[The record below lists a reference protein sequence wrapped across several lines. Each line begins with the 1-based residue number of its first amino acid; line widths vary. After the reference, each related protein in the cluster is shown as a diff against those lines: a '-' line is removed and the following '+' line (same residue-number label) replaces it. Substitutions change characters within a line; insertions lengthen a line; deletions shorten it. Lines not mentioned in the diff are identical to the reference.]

1 MKEIKTKPAGGQP
14 RTFDK
19 AGVVPKTAMK
29 EMWIHTKDKVLS
41 ETMGTPFASQQEAT
55 GNAPAN
61 TAGDQMLS
69 SAETTAKKGA
79 EMAYDGGKK
88 LTQFAGQKV
97 KERREVT
104 RIKNQASSITQGNKG
119 EAWKGT
125 STRPAGKKNIKGRQP
140 AAKPKANAAK
150 TIKQGGKGIKGAQR
164 TAANTQKAAKAAQQI
179 TQRMQ
184 AAAKAT
190 VRGIRAAAHAVMA
203 TLKAAV
209 AAMQSLAAA
218 ILAGG
223 WVAVVIIL
231 LICLIALVMGSSY
244 GIFFGV
250 ESTGSGTSVSQAVRD
265 LNQEYADHLQQISES
280 VSHDR
285 QEMTS
290 NDGNLSINWQEVL
303 AVFSAKVSGACD
315 GEQVASL
322 TDAQVDILRDIL
334 WEMNDV
340 DYSTHTESHE
350 VEVTMINDEGEEE
363 TTTETV
369 TETVLTIT
377 ITHKTAAEM
386 AGEYHFNSRQNEYL
400 ALMMQPDNQ
409 NLWAQL
415 LGGLVTGGGQI
426 ITPDTDWVPIGALA
440 WPLPQTF
447 SISSPFGYREDPFT
461 GEIEYHNGTDIA
473 APNGTQILAAAAGTV
488 TIANGID
495 SWGGSY
501 GYHIKIDH
509 GNGLE
514 TLYAHCSAICVT
526 PGQQVQQGEVIGFV
540 GSTGNSTGNHLHF
553 EVCLDSQNVDMVCFF
568 DRGGHFLKKRR
579 GRQVITRLVKSV
591 FSYRKIKDS
600 Q

>member
-1 MKEIKTKPAGGQP
+1 MKEIKTKPASGQP
-14 RTFDK
+14 RIFDK

-29 EMWIHTKDKVLS
+29 KMWLHTKDKAQS

-79 EMAYDGGKK
+79 EMAYDGSRKM
-88 LTQFAGQKV
+88 TRFASQKV
-97 KERREVT
+97 KERLEAT
-104 RIKNQASSITQGNKG
+104 RVKNQASSGTQGNK
-119 EAWKGT
+119 AAARKGA
-125 STRPAGKKNIKGRQP
+125 SKGLDGKKTIKGRQP
-140 AAKPKANAAK
+140 VVKPKANVAK

-190 VRGIRAAAHAVMA
+190 VRGIRAAVHAVMA
-203 TLKAAV
+203 ALKAAV

-303 AVFSAKVSGACD
+303 AVFSAKVSGASD

-350 VEVTMINDEGEEE
+350 VEVTTTNEDGEEE

-369 TETVLTIT
+369 SETVLI
-377 ITHKTAAEM
+377 IEIIHKTASDM
-386 AGEYHFNSRQNEYL
+386 AREYRFNSRQNEYL
-400 ALMMQPDNQ
+400 NLMMQPNNQ

-415 LGGLVTGGGQI
+415 LGGLVAGGGQI

-553 EVCLDSQNVDMVCFF
+553 EVLVHGERTDAMNFF
-568 DRGGHFLKKRR
+568 
-579 GRQVITRLVKSV
+579 SV
-591 FSYRKIKDS
+591 R
-600 Q
+600 

>member
-1 MKEIKTKPAGGQP
+1 MKEIKTKPAGRQP

-29 EMWIHTKDKVLS
+29 EMWLHTKDKALS
-41 ETMGTPFASQQEAT
+41 ETIYTPFASQQEAT

-69 SAETTAKKGA
+69 GAESTAKKGG
-79 EMAYDGGKK
+79 ETAYHGGQKM
-88 LTQFAGQKV
+88 TRFASQKV
-97 KERREVT
+97 KERREAA
-104 RIKNQASSITQGNKG
+104 RIKNQVSGTTQGSNG
-119 EAWKGT
+119 AARKGT
-125 STRPAGKKNIKGRQP
+125 PSRPAGKKTIKGRQP
-140 AAKPKANAAK
+140 TAKPKANANAAK
-150 TIKQGGKGIKGAQR
+150 TIKQGGKGIKGAQQ
-164 TAANTQKAAKAAQQI
+164 TAANAQKAAKTTKQI
-179 TQRMQ
+179 AQRMQ

-203 TLKAAV
+203 AFKAAV
-209 AAMQSLAAA
+209 AAMQSLVAA

-250 ESTGSGTSVSQAVRD
+250 ETTGSGTSVSQAVRD
-265 LNQEYADHLQQISES
+265 LNREYADHLQQISEY

-285 QEMTS
+285 QEMAS

-303 AVFSAKVSGACD
+303 AVFSAKVSGASD

-340 DYSTHTESHE
+340 SYSTHTESHE
-350 VEVTMINDEGEEE
+350 VEVTAINDDGEEE

-369 TETVLTIT
+369 SETVLIIT

-415 LGGLVTGGGQI
+415 LGGLVAGGGQI
-426 ITPDTDWVPIGALA
+426 ITPDTDWVGTGPLD
-440 WPLPQTF
+440 WPLPQSFPIT
-447 SISSPFGYREDPFT
+447 SHFGYREDPFT
-461 GEIEYHNGTDIA
+461 GELEYHNGTDIA
-473 APNGTQILAAAAGTV
+473 APNGTQILAAASGTV

-501 GYHIKIDH
+501 GYYIKIDH
-509 GNGLE
+509 GNEIE
-514 TLYAHCSAICVT
+514 TLYAHCSAICVNS
-526 PGQQVQQGEVIGFV
+526 GQQVQQGEVIGFV

-553 EVCLDSQNVDMVCFF
+553 EAWMN
-568 DRGGHFLKKRR
+568 GE
-579 GRQVITRLVKSV
+579 
-591 FSYRKIKDS
+591 RKDAMKLI
-600 Q
+600 

>member
-29 EMWIHTKDKVLS
+29 EMWLHTKDKALS
-41 ETMGTPFASQQEAT
+41 ETMNTPFASQQEAT

-61 TAGDQMLS
+61 TAGDQILS
-69 SAETTAKKGA
+69 GAETTAQKGA
-79 EMAYDGGKK
+79 ETAYDGGKK

-97 KERREVT
+97 KERQEAA
-104 RIKNQASSITQGNKG
+104 RIKNQVSSATQGSKVAARKG
-119 EAWKGT
+119 V
-125 STRPAGKKNIKGRQP
+125 STRPAGKKTIKGRQP
-140 AAKPKANAAK
+140 AAKPKANSNAAK
-150 TIKQGGKGIKGAQR
+150 TIKQGGKGIKGVQQ
-164 TAANTQKAAKAAQQI
+164 TAADTQKAAKAAQQI

-203 TLKAAV
+203 ALKAAV
-209 AAMQSLAAA
+209 AAAQSLAAA

-250 ESTGSGTSVSQAVRD
+250 ESTGSGTSVSQAVRN
-265 LNQEYADHLQQISES
+265 LNQEHADHLQQITENI
-280 VSHDR
+280 SHDR
-285 QEMTS
+285 LEMTS

-303 AVFSAKVSGACD
+303 AVFSAKVSGASD

-322 TDAQVDILRDIL
+322 TDAQVNILRDIL

-350 VEVTMINDEGEEE
+350 VEVTITNDDGEEE

-386 AGEYHFNSRQNEYL
+386 AGKYHFSSRQDEYL

-415 LGGLVTGGGQI
+415 LGGLVAGGGQI
-426 ITPDTDWVPIGALA
+426 ITPDTDWVGTGPLD
-440 WPLPQTF
+440 WPLPQSFPIT
-447 SISSPFGYREDPFT
+447 SHFGYREDPFT
-461 GEIEYHNGTDIA
+461 GELEYHNGTDIA
-473 APNGTQILAAAAGTV
+473 APNGTQILAAASGTV

-526 PGQQVQQGEVIGFV
+526 TGQQVQQGEVIGFV
-540 GSTGNSTGNHLHF
+540 GCTGNSTGNHLHF
-553 EVCLDSQNVDMVCFF
+553 EVWVNGERTDAMYFF
-568 DRGGHFLKKRR
+568 
-579 GRQVITRLVKSV
+579 LVS
-591 FSYRKIKDS
+591 
-600 Q
+600 

>member
-29 EMWIHTKDKVLS
+29 EMWLHTKDKALS

-69 SAETTAKKGA
+69 GAETTAKKGA

-97 KERREVT
+97 KERREVI

-203 TLKAAV
+203 ALKAAV

-285 QEMTS
+285 QEVTS

-303 AVFSAKVSGACD
+303 AVFSAKVSGASD

-350 VEVTMINDEGEEE
+350 VEVTTTNEDGEEE

-369 TETVLTIT
+369 SETVLIIE
-377 ITHKTAAEM
+377 ITHKTASDM
-386 AGEYHFNSRQNEYL
+386 AREYRFNSRQNEYL
-400 ALMMQPDNQ
+400 NLMMQPDNQ

-415 LGGLVTGGGQI
+415 LGGLVAGGGQI
-426 ITPDTDWVPIGALA
+426 IIPDTDWVPIGVLA

-461 GEIEYHNGTDIA
+461 GEIEYHNGTDIV

-495 SWGGSY
+495 SWGGNY

-553 EVCLDSQNVDMVCFF
+553 EVWMSGERTDAMSFF
-568 DRGGHFLKKRR
+568 SGN
-579 GRQVITRLVKSV
+579 
-591 FSYRKIKDS
+591 
-600 Q
+600 

>member
-1 MKEIKTKPAGGQP
+1 MKEIKTKPASGQP
-14 RTFDK
+14 RIFDK

-29 EMWIHTKDKVLS
+29 KMWLHTKDKAQS

-79 EMAYDGGKK
+79 EMAYDGSRKM
-88 LTQFAGQKV
+88 TRFASQKV
-97 KERREVT
+97 KERLEAT
-104 RIKNQASSITQGNKG
+104 RVKNQASSGTQGNK
-119 EAWKGT
+119 AAARKGA
-125 STRPAGKKNIKGRQP
+125 SKGLDGKKTIKGRQP
-140 AAKPKANAAK
+140 VVKPKANVAK

-190 VRGIRAAAHAVMA
+190 VRGIRAAVHAVMA
-203 TLKAAV
+203 ALKAAV

-303 AVFSAKVSGACD
+303 AVFSAKVSGASD

-350 VEVTMINDEGEEE
+350 VEVTTTNEDGEEE
-363 TTTETV
+363 ATTETV
-369 TETVLTIT
+369 SETVLI
-377 ITHKTAAEM
+377 IEIIHKTASDM
-386 AGEYHFNSRQNEYL
+386 AREYRFNSRQNEYL
-400 ALMMQPDNQ
+400 NLMMQPNNQ

-415 LGGLVTGGGQI
+415 LGGLVAGGGQI

-553 EVCLDSQNVDMVCFF
+553 EV
-568 DRGGHFLKKRR
+568 
-579 GRQVITRLVKSV
+579 LVHGE
-591 FSYRKIKDS
+591 RTDAM
-600 Q
+600 

>member
-29 EMWIHTKDKVLS
+29 EMWLHTKDKALS
-41 ETMGTPFASQQEAT
+41 ETMGTPFAGQQDVSN
-55 GNAPAN
+55 NAPAN

-69 SAETTAKKGA
+69 GAETTAKKGA

-97 KERREVT
+97 KERLEAT
-104 RIKNQASSITQGNKG
+104 RVKNQASSGTQGNK
-119 EAWKGT
+119 AAARKGA
-125 STRPAGKKNIKGRQP
+125 SKGLDGKKTIKGRQP

-150 TIKQGGKGIKGAQR
+150 TIKQGGKGIKGVQR

-203 TLKAAV
+203 ALKAAV

-250 ESTGSGTSVSQAVRD
+250 ESTGSGTSVSQAVQE
-265 LNQEYADHLQQISES
+265 LNQEYADHLQQITEN

-303 AVFSAKVSGACD
+303 AVFSAKVSGASD

-350 VEVTMINDEGEEE
+350 VEVTTTNDDGEEE

-369 TETVLTIT
+369 TETVLTIE
-377 ITHKTAAEM
+377 ITHKTASDM
-386 AGEYHFNSRQNEYL
+386 AQEYRFNSRQNEYL
-400 ALMMQPDNQ
+400 DLMMQPDNQ

-415 LGGLVTGGGQI
+415 LGGLVAGGGQI
-426 ITPDTDWVPIGALA
+426 ITPDTDWVPIGVLA

-553 EVCLDSQNVDMVCFF
+553 EVWVSGERTDAMSFF
-568 DRGGHFLKKRR
+568 SGN
-579 GRQVITRLVKSV
+579 
-591 FSYRKIKDS
+591 
-600 Q
+600 

>member
-19 AGVVPKTAMK
+19 AGVMPKTAMK
-29 EMWIHTKDKVLS
+29 EMWLHTKDKALS

-69 SAETTAKKGA
+69 GAETTAKKGVEA
-79 EMAYDGGKK
+79 AHDGGKK
-88 LTQFAGQKV
+88 MTRFASQKV
-97 KERREVT
+97 KERREVA
-104 RIKNQASSITQGNKG
+104 RIKNKVSGTAQHRTGTTRKG
-119 EAWKGT
+119 AATK
-125 STRPAGKKNIKGRQP
+125 PAGKKTIKGRQP

-203 TLKAAV
+203 ALKAAV

-303 AVFSAKVSGACD
+303 AVFSAKVSGASD

-350 VEVTMINDEGEEE
+350 VEVTTTNDDGEEE

-369 TETVLTIT
+369 TETVLTIE

-386 AGEYHFNSRQNEYL
+386 AQEYHFNRRQNEYL
-400 ALMMQPDNQ
+400 DLMMQPDNQ

-415 LGGLVTGGGQI
+415 LGGRVTGGGQI
-426 ITPDTDWVPIGALA
+426 IIPDTDWAPIGALA

-461 GEIEYHNGTDIA
+461 GEFEYHSGTDIA
-473 APNGTQILAAAAGTV
+473 APNGTQILAAASGTV

-509 GNGLE
+509 GNGME
-514 TLYAHCSAICVT
+514 TLYVHCSAICVI

-553 EVCLDSQNVDMVCFF
+553 EVWINGERTDAMSFF
-568 DRGGHFLKKRR
+568 TEGF
-579 GRQVITRLVKSV
+579 
-591 FSYRKIKDS
+591 
-600 Q
+600 

>member
-29 EMWIHTKDKVLS
+29 EMWLHTKDKALS

-88 LTQFAGQKV
+88 MTRFASQKV
-97 KERREVT
+97 KERLEAT
-104 RIKNQASSITQGNKG
+104 RVKNQASSGTQGNK
-119 EAWKGT
+119 AAARKGA
-125 STRPAGKKNIKGRQP
+125 SKGLDGKKTIKGRQP

-203 TLKAAV
+203 ALKAAV

-250 ESTGSGTSVSQAVRD
+250 ESTGSGTSVSQAVRN

-290 NDGNLSINWQEVL
+290 NDGSLSINWQEVL
-303 AVFSAKVSGACD
+303 AVFSAKVSGASD

-350 VEVTMINDEGEEE
+350 VEVTTTNDDGEEE

-369 TETVLTIT
+369 TETVLTIE
-377 ITHKTAAEM
+377 ITHKTASDM
-386 AGEYHFNSRQNEYL
+386 AQEYRFNSRQNEYL
-400 ALMMQPDNQ
+400 NLMMQPDNQ

-415 LGGLVTGGGQI
+415 LGGLVAGDGQI
-426 ITPDTDWVPIGALA
+426 INPDTDWVPIGVLA

-514 TLYAHCSAICVT
+514 TLYAHCSAICVRV
-526 PGQQVQQGEVIGFV
+526 GQQVQQGEVIGYV

-553 EVCLDSQNVDMVCFF
+553 ETWANGVRTDAIGFF
-568 DRGGHFLKKRR
+568 TER
-579 GRQVITRLVKSV
+579 I
-591 FSYRKIKDS
+591 
-600 Q
+600 

>member
-19 AGVVPKTAMK
+19 TGVVPKTAMK
-29 EMWIHTKDKVLS
+29 EMWLHTKDKALN
-41 ETMGTPFASQQEAT
+41 ETMNTPFAGQQEAT

-69 SAETTAKKGA
+69 GTETIAKKGA
-79 EMAYDGGKK
+79 ETAYGGGRK
-88 LTQFAGQKV
+88 LTQFAGQKI
-97 KERREVT
+97 KERREAA
-104 RIKNQASSITQGNKG
+104 RIKNQASGTTQGSNG
-119 EAWKGT
+119 AARKGT
-125 STRPAGKKNIKGRQP
+125 STRPTGKKTIKGRKP
-140 AAKPKANAAK
+140 AAKPKAHAAK
-150 TIKQGGKGIKGAQR
+150 SIKQGGKGIKGAQQ
-164 TAANTQKAAKAAQQI
+164 TAANAQKAAKAAQQI

-190 VRGIRAAAHAVMA
+190 LRGIRAAAHAVMA
-203 TLKAAV
+203 ALKAAV
-209 AAMQSLAAA
+209 AAAQSLAAA

-223 WVAVVIIL
+223 WVAVVVIL
-231 LICLIALVMGSSY
+231 LVCLIALVMGSSY

-265 LNQEYADHLQQISES
+265 LNQEYAEHLQQISED

-290 NDGNLSINWQEVL
+290 NDGNLSINWQDVL
-303 AVFSAKVSGACD
+303 AVFSAKVSGASD

-322 TDAQVDILRDIL
+322 TDAQVNILRDIL
-334 WEMNDV
+334 WKMNDV

-350 VEVTMINDEGEEE
+350 VEVTTTNNAGEEE

-369 TETVLTIT
+369 TETVLTIE
-377 ITHKTAAEM
+377 ITHTTAADM
-386 AGEYHFNSRQNEYL
+386 AQKYRFDRRQKEYL
-400 ALMMQPDNQ
+400 DLMMQPDNQ

-415 LGGLVTGGGQI
+415 LGGLVAGGGQI
-426 ITPDTDWVPIGALA
+426 INPDTDWVPIGALA

-461 GEIEYHNGTDIA
+461 GEIDYHNGTDIA
-473 APNGTQILAAAAGTV
+473 APNGIQILAAAAGTV

-553 EVCLDSQNVDMVCFF
+553 EVWVNGERTDAM
-568 DRGGHFLKKRR
+568 GY
-579 GRQVITRLVKSV
+579 
-591 FSYRKIKDS
+591 FSIR
-600 Q
+600 

>member
-1 MKEIKTKPAGGQP
+1 MKEIKTKPTGGQP
-14 RTFDK
+14 RIFDK

-29 EMWIHTKDKVLS
+29 EMWLHTKDKAQS

-79 EMAYDGGKK
+79 EMAYDGGRKM
-88 LTQFAGQKV
+88 TRFASQKV
-97 KERREVT
+97 KERREAT
-104 RIKNQASSITQGNKG
+104 RIKNQVSGTTQGSNG
-119 EAWKGT
+119 AARKGT
-125 STRPAGKKNIKGRQP
+125 PARPAGKKNIKGRQP
-140 AAKPKANAAK
+140 TAKPKANAAK
-150 TIKQGGKGIKGAQR
+150 TIKQGGKGIKGVQQ
-164 TAANTQKAAKAAQQI
+164 TAAKTQKAAKAAQQI

-190 VRGIRAAAHAVMA
+190 VRGIRAAAHSVMA
-203 TLKAAV
+203 ALKAAV

-265 LNQEYADHLQQISES
+265 LNQEYADHLQQITEN

-290 NDGNLSINWQEVL
+290 NDGSISINWQEVL
-303 AVFSAKVSGACD
+303 AVFSAKVSGATD

-340 DYSTHTESHE
+340 GYSTHTESHE
-350 VEVTMINDEGEEE
+350 VEVTTTNDDGEEE

-369 TETVLTIT
+369 TEMVLTIT

-386 AGEYHFNSRQNEYL
+386 AGAYHFNSRQNEYL

-426 ITPDTDWVPIGALA
+426 ITPNTDWVPNGALA

-461 GEIEYHNGTDIA
+461 GEIDYHNGTEIA
-473 APNGTQILAAAAGTV
+473 APNGTQILAAATGTV

-495 SWGGSY
+495 SWGSGY

-553 EVCLDSQNVDMVCFF
+553 EVWVNEENSDAMIFF
-568 DRGGHFLKKRR
+568 ETKAMKRWM
-579 GRQVITRLVKSV
+579 LP
-591 FSYRKIKDS
+591 
-600 Q
+600 

>member
-1 MKEIKTKPAGGQP
+1 MKEIKTKPANGQP
-14 RTFDK
+14 RIFDK

-29 EMWIHTKDKVLS
+29 KMWLLTKDKAQS

-79 EMAYDGGKK
+79 EMAYDGSRKM
-88 LTQFAGQKV
+88 TRFASQKV
-97 KERREVT
+97 KERLEAT
-104 RIKNQASSITQGNKG
+104 RVKNQASSGTQGNK
-119 EAWKGT
+119 AAARKGA
-125 STRPAGKKNIKGRQP
+125 SKGLDGKKTIKGRQP
-140 AAKPKANAAK
+140 VVKPKANVAK

-190 VRGIRAAAHAVMA
+190 VRGIRAAVHAVMA
-203 TLKAAV
+203 ALKAAV

-303 AVFSAKVSGACD
+303 AVFSAKVSGASD

-350 VEVTMINDEGEEE
+350 VEVTTTNEDGEEE

-369 TETVLTIT
+369 SETVLI
-377 ITHKTAAEM
+377 IEIIHKTASDM
-386 AGEYHFNSRQNEYL
+386 AREYRFNSRQNEYL
-400 ALMMQPDNQ
+400 NLMMQPNNQ

-415 LGGLVTGGGQI
+415 LGGLVAGGGQI
-426 ITPDTDWVPIGALA
+426 ITPNTDWVPIGALA

-461 GEIEYHNGTDIA
+461 GELEYHNDTDIV

-553 EVCLDSQNVDMVCFF
+553 EVLVHGERTDAMNFF
-568 DRGGHFLKKRR
+568 
-579 GRQVITRLVKSV
+579 SV
-591 FSYRKIKDS
+591 R
-600 Q
+600 

>member
-1 MKEIKTKPAGGQP
+1 
-14 RTFDK
+14 
-19 AGVVPKTAMK
+19 
-29 EMWIHTKDKVLS
+29 
-41 ETMGTPFASQQEAT
+41 
-55 GNAPAN
+55 
-61 TAGDQMLS
+61 
-69 SAETTAKKGA
+69 
-79 EMAYDGGKK
+79 MAYDGGKK
-88 LTQFAGQKV
+88 MTRFASQKV
-97 KERREVT
+97 KERRKVA
-104 RIKNQASSITQGNKG
+104 RIKNQVSGTAQHGTGTTRKG
-119 EAWKGT
+119 AATK
-125 STRPAGKKNIKGRQP
+125 PAGNRTIKGRQP
-140 AAKPKANAAK
+140 AATNVAK
-150 TIKQGGKGIKGAQR
+150 SIKQGGKGIKGAQQ
-164 TAANTQKAAKAAQQI
+164 TAANAQKAAKTAQQI

-184 AAAKAT
+184 AAAKAA
-190 VRGIRAAAHAVMA
+190 VRGFRAAAHAVMA
-203 TLKAAV
+203 ALKAAV
-209 AAMQSLAAA
+209 AAAQSLATA

-250 ESTGSGTSVSQAVRD
+250 ESTGSGTSVSQAVRN

-285 QEMTS
+285 QEIIS

-322 TDAQVDILRDIL
+322 TDAQVNILRDIL

-340 DYSTHTESHE
+340 SYSTHTESHE
-350 VEVTMINDEGEEE
+350 VEVTTTNDDGEEE

-415 LGGLVTGGGQI
+415 LGGLVSGGGQI
-426 ITPDTDWVPIGALA
+426 ITPDTDWVPTGSLA
-440 WPLPQTF
+440 WPLPQSFTIT
-447 SISSPFGYREDPFT
+447 SHFGYREDPFT

-473 APNGTQILAAAAGTV
+473 APNGTRILAAAAGTV

-495 SWGGSY
+495 SWGGGY

-540 GSTGNSTGNHLHF
+540 GSTGSSTGDHLHF
-553 EVCLDSQNVDMVCFF
+553 EIHKEGENIDAINNFYSNCAA
-568 DRGGHFLKKRR
+568 
-579 GRQVITRLVKSV
+579 
-591 FSYRKIKDS
+591 
-600 Q
+600 

>member
-303 AVFSAKVSGACD
+303 AVFSAKVSGATD

-334 WEMNDV
+334 REMNDV
-340 DYSTHTESHE
+340 DYSTRTESHE
-350 VEVTMINDEGEEE
+350 VEVTTTNDDGEEE

-377 ITHKTAAEM
+377 ITHKTAADM
-386 AGEYHFNSRQNEYL
+386 SQEYRFNRRQKEYL
-400 ALMMQPDNQ
+400 DLMMQPDNQ

-426 ITPDTDWVPIGALA
+426 ITPNTDWVPNGALA

-495 SWGGSY
+495 SWGGGY

-526 PGQQVQQGEVIGFV
+526 PGQQVQQGEVIGFI
-540 GSTGNSTGNHLHF
+540 GSTGNSTSNHLHF
-553 EVCLDSQNVDMVCFF
+553 EAWVNGARTDAMSFF
-568 DRGGHFLKKRR
+568 TGD
-579 GRQVITRLVKSV
+579 
-591 FSYRKIKDS
+591 
-600 Q
+600 

>member
-1 MKEIKTKPAGGQP
+1 MNEIKTKSTTNQP

-19 AGVVPKTAMK
+19 AGAIPKTAMK
-29 EMWIHTKDKVLS
+29 EMWLHTKDKVLS
-41 ETMGTPFASQQEAT
+41 ETMGTPFASQQEASNNT
-55 GNAPAN
+55 SAN

-69 SAETTAKKGA
+69 GAETTVKKGA
-79 EMAYDGGKK
+79 ETTYDRGRK
-88 LTQFAGQKV
+88 LTQFVGRKV
-97 KERREVT
+97 KERREAA
-104 RIKNQASSITQGNKG
+104 RIKNQASGTSQSSTG
-119 EAWKGT
+119 ATRKGT
-125 STRPAGKKNIKGRQP
+125 SAGPTGKKTIKGRQP
-140 AAKPKANAAK
+140 AAKPKDNVAK
-150 TIKQGGKGIKGAQR
+150 AIKQGEKGIKGIRQN
-164 TAANTQKAAKAAQQI
+164 AANTQKAAKTAQQI

-190 VRGIRAAAHAVMA
+190 LRGIRAAAHAMMA
-203 TLKAAV
+203 AFKAAV
-209 AAMQSLAAA
+209 AAAQSLAAA

-250 ESTGSGTSVSQAVRD
+250 ESTGSGTSVSQAVRN
-265 LNQEYADHLQQISES
+265 LNQEYADYLQQISES

-290 NDGNLSINWQEVL
+290 NDGSLSINWQGVL
-303 AVFSAKVSGACD
+303 AVFSAKVSGASD

-350 VEVTMINDEGEEE
+350 VEVTTTNDDGEEE

-369 TETVLTIT
+369 TETVLTIE
-377 ITHKTAAEM
+377 ITHKTAADM
-386 AGEYHFNSRQNEYL
+386 AQEYHFNHRQNEYL
-400 ALMMQPDNQ
+400 DLMMQPDNQ

-415 LGGLVTGGGQI
+415 LGGLVAGGGQI
-426 ITPDTDWVPIGALA
+426 INPDTDWVPIGALA

-495 SWGGSY
+495 SWGGGY

-509 GNGLE
+509 GGGLE

-553 EVCLDSQNVDMVCFF
+553 EVWVNGERTDAMYFF
-568 DRGGHFLKKRR
+568 
-579 GRQVITRLVKSV
+579 LVS
-591 FSYRKIKDS
+591 
-600 Q
+600 

>member
-1 MKEIKTKPAGGQP
+1 
-14 RTFDK
+14 
-19 AGVVPKTAMK
+19 
-29 EMWIHTKDKVLS
+29 
-41 ETMGTPFASQQEAT
+41 
-55 GNAPAN
+55 
-61 TAGDQMLS
+61 
-69 SAETTAKKGA
+69 
-79 EMAYDGGKK
+79 MA
-88 LTQFAGQKV
+88 A
-97 KERREVT
+97 
-104 RIKNQASSITQGNKG
+104 
-119 EAWKGT
+119 
-125 STRPAGKKNIKGRQP
+125 
-140 AAKPKANAAK
+140 
-150 TIKQGGKGIKGAQR
+150 
-164 TAANTQKAAKAAQQI
+164 
-179 TQRMQ
+179 
-184 AAAKAT
+184 
-190 VRGIRAAAHAVMA
+190 
-203 TLKAAV
+203 LKAAV

-223 WVAVVIIL
+223 WIAVVIIL

-303 AVFSAKVSGACD
+303 AVFSAKVSGASD

-340 DYSTHTESHE
+340 DYSTRTESHE
-350 VEVTMINDEGEEE
+350 VEVTTTNDDGEEE

-369 TETVLTIT
+369 SETVLIIT

-386 AGEYHFNSRQNEYL
+386 AEEYHFNSRQNEYL
-400 ALMMQPDNQ
+400 ALMMQSDNQ

-415 LGGLVTGGGQI
+415 LGGLVAGGGQI
-426 ITPDTDWVPIGALA
+426 ITPDTDWGGTGPLD
-440 WPLPQTF
+440 WPLPQSFPIT
-447 SISSPFGYREDPFT
+447 SHFGYREDPFT
-461 GEIEYHNGTDIA
+461 GELEYHNGTDIA
-473 APNGTQILAAAAGTV
+473 APNGTQILAAASGTV

-526 PGQQVQQGEVIGFV
+526 TGQQVQQGEVIGFV
-540 GSTGNSTGNHLHF
+540 GCTGNSTGNHLHF
-553 EVCLDSQNVDMVCFF
+553 EVWVNGERSDAMLYFEKLS
-568 DRGGHFLKKRR
+568 L
-579 GRQVITRLVKSV
+579 
-591 FSYRKIKDS
+591 
-600 Q
+600 

>member
-1 MKEIKTKPAGGQP
+1 MKEIKTKPASGQP

-29 EMWIHTKDKVLS
+29 EMWLHTKDKALS

-69 SAETTAKKGA
+69 GVETTVKKGVEA
-79 EMAYDGGKK
+79 AYGGGRKM
-88 LTQFAGQKV
+88 TRFASQKV
-97 KERREVT
+97 KERREAT
-104 RIKNQASSITQGNKG
+104 RIKDQASSGTQGNK
-119 EAWKGT
+119 AVARKGA
-125 STRPAGKKNIKGRQP
+125 SKGPDGKKTIKGRQP

-150 TIKQGGKGIKGAQR
+150 TIKQGEKGIKGAQR

-203 TLKAAV
+203 ALKAAV

-250 ESTGSGTSVSQAVRD
+250 ESTGSGTSVSQAVRN

-290 NDGNLSINWQEVL
+290 NDGSLSINWQEVL
-303 AVFSAKVSGACD
+303 AVFSAKVSGASD

-322 TDAQVDILRDIL
+322 TNAQVDILRDVL

-340 DYSTHTESHE
+340 AYSTHTESHE
-350 VEVTMINDEGEEE
+350 VEVTTTNDDGEEE

-369 TETVLTIT
+369 TETVLTVE
-377 ITHKTAAEM
+377 ITHKTAADM
-386 AGEYHFNSRQNEYL
+386 AQKYRFDRRQKEYL
-400 ALMMQPDNQ
+400 DLMMQPDNQ

-415 LGGLVTGGGQI
+415 LGGLVAGGGQI
-426 ITPDTDWVPIGALA
+426 ITPNTDWVPIGALA

-447 SISSPFGYREDPFT
+447 SISSPFGYRENPFT

-495 SWGGSY
+495 SWGGGY

-553 EVCLDSQNVDMVCFF
+553 EVWVSGERTDAMSFF
-568 DRGGHFLKKRR
+568 SGN
-579 GRQVITRLVKSV
+579 
-591 FSYRKIKDS
+591 
-600 Q
+600 

>member
-1 MKEIKTKPAGGQP
+1 MNEIKTKSTTNQP

-19 AGVVPKTAMK
+19 AGAIPKTAMK
-29 EMWIHTKDKVLS
+29 EMWLHTKDKVLS
-41 ETMGTPFASQQEAT
+41 ETMGTPFASQQEASNNT
-55 GNAPAN
+55 SAN

-69 SAETTAKKGA
+69 GAETTVKKGA
-79 EMAYDGGKK
+79 ETTYDRGRK
-88 LTQFAGQKV
+88 LTQFVGRKV
-97 KERREVT
+97 KERREAA
-104 RIKNQASSITQGNKG
+104 RIKNQASGTSQSSTG
-119 EAWKGT
+119 ATRKGT
-125 STRPAGKKNIKGRQP
+125 SAGPTGKKTIKGRQP
-140 AAKPKANAAK
+140 AAKPKDNVAK
-150 TIKQGGKGIKGAQR
+150 AIKQGEKGIKGIRQN
-164 TAANTQKAAKAAQQI
+164 AANTQKAAKTAQQI

-190 VRGIRAAAHAVMA
+190 LRGIRAAAHAMMA
-203 TLKAAV
+203 AFKAAV
-209 AAMQSLAAA
+209 AAAQSLAAA

-250 ESTGSGTSVSQAVRD
+250 ESTGSGTSVSQAVRN
-265 LNQEYADHLQQISES
+265 LNQEYADYLQQISES

-290 NDGNLSINWQEVL
+290 NDGSLSINWQGVL
-303 AVFSAKVSGACD
+303 AVFSAKVSGASD

-350 VEVTMINDEGEEE
+350 VEVTTTNDDGEEE

-386 AGEYHFNSRQNEYL
+386 AVAYHFNSRQNEYL

-415 LGGLVTGGGQI
+415 LGGLVSGGGQI
-426 ITPDTDWVPIGALA
+426 IIPDTDWIPTGALA

-553 EVCLDSQNVDMVCFF
+553 EVWVSGERTDAMSFF
-568 DRGGHFLKKRR
+568 SGN
-579 GRQVITRLVKSV
+579 
-591 FSYRKIKDS
+591 
-600 Q
+600 

>member
-1 MKEIKTKPAGGQP
+1 MNEIKTKSTTNQP

-19 AGVVPKTAMK
+19 AGAIPKTAMK
-29 EMWIHTKDKVLS
+29 EMWLHTKDKVLS
-41 ETMGTPFASQQEAT
+41 ETMGTPFASQQEASNNT
-55 GNAPAN
+55 SAN

-69 SAETTAKKGA
+69 GAETTVKKGA
-79 EMAYDGGKK
+79 ETTYDRGRK
-88 LTQFAGQKV
+88 LTQFVGRKV
-97 KERREVT
+97 KERREAA
-104 RIKNQASSITQGNKG
+104 RIKNQASGTSQSSTG
-119 EAWKGT
+119 ATRKGT
-125 STRPAGKKNIKGRQP
+125 SAGPTGKKTIKGRQP
-140 AAKPKANAAK
+140 AAKPKDNVAK
-150 TIKQGGKGIKGAQR
+150 AIKQGEKGIKGIRQN
-164 TAANTQKAAKAAQQI
+164 AANTQKAAKTAQQI

-190 VRGIRAAAHAVMA
+190 LRGIRAAAHAMMA
-203 TLKAAV
+203 AFKAAV
-209 AAMQSLAAA
+209 AAAQSLAAA

-250 ESTGSGTSVSQAVRD
+250 ESTGSGTSVSQAVRN
-265 LNQEYADHLQQISES
+265 LNQEYADYLQQISES

-290 NDGNLSINWQEVL
+290 NDGSLSINWQEVL
-303 AVFSAKVSGACD
+303 AVFSAKVSGASD

-350 VEVTMINDEGEEE
+350 VEVTTTNDDGEEE

-369 TETVLTIT
+369 TETVLTIE
-377 ITHKTAAEM
+377 ITHKTAADM
-386 AGEYHFNSRQNEYL
+386 AQEYHFNHRQNEYL
-400 ALMMQPDNQ
+400 DLMMQPDNQ

-415 LGGLVTGGGQI
+415 LGGLVAGGGQI
-426 ITPDTDWVPIGALA
+426 INPDTDWVPIGALA

-501 GYHIKIDH
+501 GYYIQIDH
-509 GNGLE
+509 GSGLE
-514 TLYAHCSAICVT
+514 TLYAHCSSICVAT
-526 PGQQVQQGEVIGFV
+526 GQQVQAGQVIGYV
-540 GSTGNSTGNHLHF
+540 GHTGRVTGNHLHL
-553 EVCLDSQNVDMVCFF
+553 EVRIDSNRVDAMQYFT
-568 DRGGHFLKKRR
+568 L
-579 GRQVITRLVKSV
+579 
-591 FSYRKIKDS
+591 
-600 Q
+600 

>member
-1 MKEIKTKPAGGQP
+1 MKEIKTKPASGQP
-14 RTFDK
+14 RIFDK

-29 EMWIHTKDKVLS
+29 KMWLHTKDKAQS

-79 EMAYDGGKK
+79 EMAYDGSRKM
-88 LTQFAGQKV
+88 TRFASQKV
-97 KERREVT
+97 KERLEAT
-104 RIKNQASSITQGNKG
+104 RVKNQASSGTQGNK
-119 EAWKGT
+119 AAARKGA
-125 STRPAGKKNIKGRQP
+125 SKGLDGKKTIKGRQP
-140 AAKPKANAAK
+140 VVKPKANVAK

-203 TLKAAV
+203 ALKAAV

-303 AVFSAKVSGACD
+303 AVFSAKVSGASD

-350 VEVTMINDEGEEE
+350 VEVTTTNEDGEEE

-369 TETVLTIT
+369 SETVLI
-377 ITHKTAAEM
+377 IEIIHKTASDM
-386 AGEYHFNSRQNEYL
+386 AREYRFNSRQNEYL
-400 ALMMQPDNQ
+400 NLMMQPNNQ

-415 LGGLVTGGGQI
+415 LGGLVAGGGQI

-553 EVCLDSQNVDMVCFF
+553 EVLVHGERTDAMNFF
-568 DRGGHFLKKRR
+568 
-579 GRQVITRLVKSV
+579 SV
-591 FSYRKIKDS
+591 R
-600 Q
+600 

>member
-1 MKEIKTKPAGGQP
+1 MKEIKTKPTGGKP

-29 EMWIHTKDKVLS
+29 EMWLHTKDKALS
-41 ETMGTPFASQQEAT
+41 ETMGTPFASQQEASN
-55 GNAPAN
+55 NAPAN

-69 SAETTAKKGA
+69 GAETTVKKGA
-79 EMAYDGGKK
+79 ETAYDGGRK
-88 LTQFAGQKV
+88 LTQFADRKI
-97 KERREVT
+97 KERREAA
-104 RIKNQASSITQGNKG
+104 RIKNQVSGTTQGNK
-119 EAWKGT
+119 AAARKGA
-125 STRPAGKKNIKGRQP
+125 SKGPDGKKTIKGRQP

-190 VRGIRAAAHAVMA
+190 VRGIRAAAHAGMA
-203 TLKAAV
+203 ALKAVV

-250 ESTGSGTSVSQAVRD
+250 ESTGSGTSVSQAVRN

-285 QEMTS
+285 QKMTS
-290 NDGNLSINWQEVL
+290 NDGSLSINWQEVL
-303 AVFSAKVSGACD
+303 AVFSAKVSGASD

-350 VEVTMINDEGEEE
+350 VEVTTTNDDGEEE

-369 TETVLTIT
+369 TETVLTIE
-377 ITHKTAAEM
+377 ITHKTAADM
-386 AGEYHFNSRQNEYL
+386 AQEYRFDRRQKEYL
-400 ALMMQPDNQ
+400 DLMMQPDNQ

-415 LGGLVTGGGQI
+415 LGGLVAGGGQI
-426 ITPDTDWVPIGALA
+426 ITPDTDWVPIGVLA

-495 SWGGSY
+495 PWGGSY

-514 TLYAHCSAICVT
+514 TLYAHCSSICVT

-553 EVCLDSQNVDMVCFF
+553 EVWVSGERTDAMSFF
-568 DRGGHFLKKRR
+568 SGN
-579 GRQVITRLVKSV
+579 
-591 FSYRKIKDS
+591 
-600 Q
+600 

>member
-1 MKEIKTKPAGGQP
+1 MK
-14 RTFDK
+14 
-19 AGVVPKTAMK
+19 
-29 EMWIHTKDKVLS
+29 
-41 ETMGTPFASQQEAT
+41 QESIRFI
-55 GNAPAN
+55 
-61 TAGDQMLS
+61 DM
-69 SAETTAKKGA
+69 
-79 EMAYDGGKK
+79 
-88 LTQFAGQKV
+88 FAGIGGF
-97 KERREVT
+97 REGLQLV
-104 RIKNQASSITQGNKG
+104 
-119 EAWKGT
+119 
-125 STRPAGKKNIKGRQP
+125 
-140 AAKPKANAAK
+140 
-150 TIKQGGKGIKGAQR
+150 GGFQCVGFCECDKY
-164 TAANTQKAAKAAQQI
+164 AQQSYRALFDCEEEWYSSDARKI
-179 TQRMQ
+179 DPDELPEFDLLCGGFPCQ
-184 AAAKAT
+184 AFSVAGHRKGFGDP
-190 VRGIRAAAHAVMA
+190 RG
-203 TLKAAV
+203 TLFFELARLAEARKPRYLLFENV
-209 AAMQSLAAA
+209 PGLLMQSLAAA

-250 ESTGSGTSVSQAVRD
+250 ESTGSGTSVSQAVRN

-290 NDGNLSINWQEVL
+290 NDGSLSINWQEVL
-303 AVFSAKVSGACD
+303 AVFSAKVSGASD

-350 VEVTMINDEGEEE
+350 VEVTTTNDDGEEE

-369 TETVLTIT
+369 IETVLTIE
-377 ITHKTAAEM
+377 ITHKTAADM
-386 AGEYHFNSRQNEYL
+386 AQEYRFDRRQKEYL
-400 ALMMQPDNQ
+400 DLMMQPDNQ

-415 LGGLVTGGGQI
+415 LGGLVAGGGQI
-426 ITPDTDWVPIGALA
+426 IIPDTDWVPIGVLA

-495 SWGGSY
+495 PWGGSY

-514 TLYAHCSAICVT
+514 TLYAHCSSICVT

-553 EVCLDSQNVDMVCFF
+553 EVWVSGERTDAMSFF
-568 DRGGHFLKKRR
+568 SGN
-579 GRQVITRLVKSV
+579 
-591 FSYRKIKDS
+591 
-600 Q
+600 

>member
-1 MKEIKTKPAGGQP
+1 MKEIKTKPASGQP
-14 RTFDK
+14 RIFDK

-29 EMWIHTKDKVLS
+29 KMWLHTKDKAQS

-79 EMAYDGGKK
+79 EMAYDGSRKM
-88 LTQFAGQKV
+88 TRFASQKV
-97 KERREVT
+97 KERLEAT
-104 RIKNQASSITQGNKG
+104 RVKNQASSGTQGNK
-119 EAWKGT
+119 AAARKGA
-125 STRPAGKKNIKGRQP
+125 SKGLDGKKTIKGRQP
-140 AAKPKANAAK
+140 VVKPKANVAK

-190 VRGIRAAAHAVMA
+190 VRGIRAAVHAVMA
-203 TLKAAV
+203 ALKAAV

-303 AVFSAKVSGACD
+303 AVFSAKVSGASD

-350 VEVTMINDEGEEE
+350 VEVTTTNEDGEEE
-363 TTTETV
+363 ATTETV
-369 TETVLTIT
+369 SETVLI
-377 ITHKTAAEM
+377 IEIIHKTASDM
-386 AGEYHFNSRQNEYL
+386 AREYRFNSRQNEYL
-400 ALMMQPDNQ
+400 NLMMQPNNQ

-415 LGGLVTGGGQI
+415 LGGLVAGGGQI

-447 SISSPFGYREDPFT
+447 SISSLFGYREDPFT

-553 EVCLDSQNVDMVCFF
+553 EVLVHGERTDAMNFF
-568 DRGGHFLKKRR
+568 
-579 GRQVITRLVKSV
+579 SV
-591 FSYRKIKDS
+591 R
-600 Q
+600 

>member
-1 MKEIKTKPAGGQP
+1 MKEIKTKQAGGKP

-29 EMWIHTKDKVLS
+29 EMWLHTKDKALS

-61 TAGDQMLS
+61 IAGDQMLS
-69 SAETTAKKGA
+69 GAETTAKKGA

-97 KERREVT
+97 KERREVI

-203 TLKAAV
+203 ALKAAV

-340 DYSTHTESHE
+340 GYTIHTESHE
-350 VEVTMINDEGEEE
+350 VKVTTTNDDGEEE

-415 LGGLVTGGGQI
+415 LGGLVSGGGQI
-426 ITPDTDWVPIGALA
+426 ITPDTDWAPNGALA
-440 WPLPQTF
+440 WPQPQTF

-461 GEIEYHNGTDIA
+461 GKIEYHSGTDIA

-495 SWGGSY
+495 LWGGGY

-540 GSTGNSTGNHLHF
+540 GSTGNSAGNHLHF
-553 EVCLDSQNVDMVCFF
+553 EVCQDNQSVDMACFF
-568 DRGGHFLKKRR
+568 DRGG
-579 GRQVITRLVKSV
+579 S
-591 FSYRKIKDS
+591 
-600 Q
+600 

>member
-1 MKEIKTKPAGGQP
+1 MNEIKTKSTTNQP

-19 AGVVPKTAMK
+19 VGAIPKTAMK
-29 EMWIHTKDKVLS
+29 EMWLHTKDKVLS
-41 ETMGTPFASQQEAT
+41 ETMGTPFASQQEASNNT
-55 GNAPAN
+55 SAN

-69 SAETTAKKGA
+69 GAETTVKKGA
-79 EMAYDGGKK
+79 ETTYDRGRK
-88 LTQFAGQKV
+88 LTQFVGRKV
-97 KERREVT
+97 KERREAA
-104 RIKNQASSITQGNKG
+104 RIKNQASGTSQSSTG
-119 EAWKGT
+119 ATRKGT
-125 STRPAGKKNIKGRQP
+125 SAGPTGKKTIKGRQP
-140 AAKPKANAAK
+140 AAKPKDNVAK
-150 TIKQGGKGIKGAQR
+150 AIKQGEKGIKGIRQN
-164 TAANTQKAAKAAQQI
+164 AANTQKAAKTAQQI

-190 VRGIRAAAHAVMA
+190 LRGIRAAAHAMMA
-203 TLKAAV
+203 AFKAAV
-209 AAMQSLAAA
+209 AAAQSLAAA

-250 ESTGSGTSVSQAVRD
+250 ESTGSGTSVSQAVRN
-265 LNQEYADHLQQISES
+265 LNQEYADYLQQISES

-290 NDGNLSINWQEVL
+290 NDGSLSINWQEVL
-303 AVFSAKVSGACD
+303 AVFSAKVSGASD

-322 TDAQVDILRDIL
+322 TDAQMDTLRNIL

-340 DYSTHTESHE
+340 GYSTHTESHE
-350 VEVTMINDEGEEE
+350 VEVTTTNDDGEEE

-386 AGEYHFNSRQNEYL
+386 AVAYHFNSRQNEYL

-415 LGGLVTGGGQI
+415 LGGLVSGGGQI
-426 ITPDTDWVPIGALA
+426 IIPDTDWIPTGALA

-509 GNGLE
+509 GGGLE

-553 EVCLDSQNVDMVCFF
+553 EVWVNGERTDAMYFF
-568 DRGGHFLKKRR
+568 
-579 GRQVITRLVKSV
+579 LVS
-591 FSYRKIKDS
+591 
-600 Q
+600 

>member
-19 AGVVPKTAMK
+19 TGVVPKTAMK
-29 EMWIHTKDKVLS
+29 EMWLHTKDKALS
-41 ETMGTPFASQQEAT
+41 ETMNTPFAGQQDAT

-61 TAGDQMLS
+61 TAGEQMLS
-69 SAETTAKKGA
+69 GAETTVKKGA
-79 EMAYDGGKK
+79 ETAYDGGRK
-88 LTQFAGQKV
+88 LTQFAGQKI
-97 KERREVT
+97 KERREAA
-104 RIKNQASSITQGNKG
+104 RIKNQASDTGTARKG
-119 EAWKGT
+119 KSAK
-125 STRPAGKKNIKGRQP
+125 PAGKKTIKGRQP

-150 TIKQGGKGIKGAQR
+150 NIKQGGKGIKGTQQA
-164 TAANTQKAAKAAQQI
+164 AANAQKAAKTAQRI

-203 TLKAAV
+203 ALKAA
-209 AAMQSLAAA
+209 AAAAQSLAAA

-223 WVAVVIIL
+223 WVAVAIIL

-250 ESTGSGTSVSQAVRD
+250 ESTGSGTSVSQAVQD

-290 NDGNLSINWQEVL
+290 NDGSLSINWQEVL
-303 AVFSAKVSGACD
+303 AVFSAKVSGASD

-350 VEVTMINDEGEEE
+350 VEVTTTNDDGEEE

-415 LGGLVTGGGQI
+415 LGGLVAGGGQI
-426 ITPDTDWVPIGALA
+426 INPDTDWVPIGVLA

-461 GEIEYHNGTDIA
+461 GELEYHNGTDIA

-509 GNGLE
+509 GGGLE

-553 EVCLDSQNVDMVCFF
+553 EAWVNGERTDAMSFF
-568 DRGGHFLKKRR
+568 SAG
-579 GRQVITRLVKSV
+579 
-591 FSYRKIKDS
+591 
-600 Q
+600 

>member
-1 MKEIKTKPAGGQP
+1 MKEIKTKPTGGQP

-29 EMWIHTKDKVLS
+29 EMWLHTKDKALS

-69 SAETTAKKGA
+69 GAETTVKKGA
-79 EMAYDGGKK
+79 ETACDGGRK
-88 LTQFAGQKV
+88 LTQFAGRKI
-97 KERREVT
+97 KERREAA
-104 RIKNQASSITQGNKG
+104 RIKNQVSGAAQGSNGAARKGASKG
-119 EAWKGT
+119 
-125 STRPAGKKNIKGRQP
+125 PDGKKTIKGRQP

-150 TIKQGGKGIKGAQR
+150 TIKQGGKGIKGVQR

-184 AAAKAT
+184 DAAKAT

-203 TLKAAV
+203 ALKAAV

-250 ESTGSGTSVSQAVRD
+250 ESTGSGTSVSQAVQE
-265 LNQEYADHLQQISES
+265 LNQEYADHLQQITEN

-303 AVFSAKVSGACD
+303 AVFSAKVSGASD

-350 VEVTMINDEGEEE
+350 VEVTTTNDDGEEE

-369 TETVLTIT
+369 TETVLTIE
-377 ITHKTAAEM
+377 ITHKTASDM
-386 AGEYHFNSRQNEYL
+386 AQEYRFNSRQNEYL
-400 ALMMQPDNQ
+400 DLMMQPDNQ

-415 LGGLVTGGGQI
+415 LGGLVAGGGQI
-426 ITPDTDWVPIGALA
+426 INPDTDWVPIGVLA

-495 SWGGSY
+495 SWGGGY

-553 EVCLDSQNVDMVCFF
+553 EVWVSGERTDAMSFF
-568 DRGGHFLKKRR
+568 SGN
-579 GRQVITRLVKSV
+579 
-591 FSYRKIKDS
+591 
-600 Q
+600 

>member
-29 EMWIHTKDKVLS
+29 EMWLHIKDKALS
-41 ETMGTPFASQQEAT
+41 ETMNTPFAGQQDAT

-61 TAGDQMLS
+61 TAGEQMLS
-69 SAETTAKKGA
+69 GAETTVKKGA
-79 EMAYDGGKK
+79 ETAYDGGRK
-88 LTQFAGQKV
+88 LTQFAGQKI
-97 KERREVT
+97 KERREAA
-104 RIKNQASSITQGNKG
+104 RIKNQASDTGTARKG
-119 EAWKGT
+119 KSAK
-125 STRPAGKKNIKGRQP
+125 PAGKKTIKGRQP

-150 TIKQGGKGIKGAQR
+150 NIKQGGKGIKGTQQA
-164 TAANTQKAAKAAQQI
+164 AANAQKAAKTAQRI

-203 TLKAAV
+203 ALKAAV

-265 LNQEYADHLQQISES
+265 LNQEYADHLQQITEN

-290 NDGNLSINWQEVL
+290 NDGSISINWQEVL
-303 AVFSAKVSGACD
+303 AVFSAKVSGATD

-340 DYSTHTESHE
+340 DYSTRTESHE
-350 VEVTMINDEGEEE
+350 VEVTTTNDDGEEE

-377 ITHKTAAEM
+377 ITHKTAADM
-386 AGEYHFNSRQNEYL
+386 SQEYRFNRRQKEYL
-400 ALMMQPDNQ
+400 DLMMQPDNQ

-426 ITPDTDWVPIGALA
+426 ITPNTDWVPNGALA

-461 GEIEYHNGTDIA
+461 GEIDYHNGTDIA

-553 EVCLDSQNVDMVCFF
+553 EVQANGERVDAMGFF
-568 DRGGHFLKKRR
+568 AERE
-579 GRQVITRLVKSV
+579 
-591 FSYRKIKDS
+591 
-600 Q
+600 

>member
-1 MKEIKTKPAGGQP
+1 MKEIKTKPTGGKP

-29 EMWIHTKDKVLS
+29 EMWLHTKDKALS
-41 ETMGTPFASQQEAT
+41 ETMGTPFASQQET
-55 GNAPAN
+55 SNNAPAN
-61 TAGDQMLS
+61 TAGDQILS
-69 SAETTAKKGA
+69 GAETTVKKGA
-79 EMAYDGGKK
+79 ETAYDGGRK
-88 LTQFAGQKV
+88 LTQFADRKI
-97 KERREVT
+97 KERREAA
-104 RIKNQASSITQGNKG
+104 RIKNQVSGTTQGSNG
-119 EAWKGT
+119 AARKGT
-125 STRPAGKKNIKGRQP
+125 SIRSAGSTRPAGKKTIKGRQP

-150 TIKQGGKGIKGAQR
+150 TIKQGGKGIKGVQQ
-164 TAANTQKAAKAAQQI
+164 TAAKTQKAAKAAQQI

-203 TLKAAV
+203 ALKAAV

-265 LNQEYADHLQQISES
+265 LNQEYADHLQQITEN

-303 AVFSAKVSGACD
+303 AVFSAKVSGASD

-334 WEMNDV
+334 WEMNNV

-350 VEVTMINDEGEEE
+350 VEITTTNDDGEEE

-369 TETVLTIT
+369 TETVLTIA
-377 ITHKTAAEM
+377 ITHKTAADM
-386 AGEYHFNSRQNEYL
+386 AQEYRFNRRQNEYL
-400 ALMMQPDNQ
+400 DLMMQPDNQ

-426 ITPDTDWVPIGALA
+426 ITPNTDWVPTSALA

-461 GEIEYHNGTDIA
+461 GEIDYHNGTDIA

-495 SWGGSY
+495 PWGGSY

-553 EVCLDSQNVDMVCFF
+553 EVWVNGERTDAMSFF
-568 DRGGHFLKKRR
+568 TAG
-579 GRQVITRLVKSV
+579 
-591 FSYRKIKDS
+591 
-600 Q
+600 

>member
-1 MKEIKTKPAGGQP
+1 MNEIKTKSTTNQP

-19 AGVVPKTAMK
+19 AGAIPKTAMK
-29 EMWIHTKDKVLS
+29 EMWLHTKDKVLS
-41 ETMGTPFASQQEAT
+41 ETMGTPFASQQEASNNT
-55 GNAPAN
+55 SAN
-61 TAGDQMLS
+61 TAGDQILS
-69 SAETTAKKGA
+69 GAETTVKKGA
-79 EMAYDGGKK
+79 ETTYDRGRK
-88 LTQFAGQKV
+88 LTQFVGRKV
-97 KERREVT
+97 KERREAA
-104 RIKNQASSITQGNKG
+104 RIKNQASGTSQSSTG
-119 EAWKGT
+119 ATRKGT
-125 STRPAGKKNIKGRQP
+125 SAGPTGKKTIKGRQP
-140 AAKPKANAAK
+140 AAKPKDNVAK
-150 TIKQGGKGIKGAQR
+150 AIKQGEKGIKGIRQ
-164 TAANTQKAAKAAQQI
+164 TAANTQKAAKTAQQI

-190 VRGIRAAAHAVMA
+190 LRGIRAAAHAMMA
-203 TLKAAV
+203 AFKAAV
-209 AAMQSLAAA
+209 AAAQSLAAA

-250 ESTGSGTSVSQAVRD
+250 ESTGSGTSVSQAVRN
-265 LNQEYADHLQQISES
+265 LNQEYADYLQQISES

-290 NDGNLSINWQEVL
+290 NDGSLSINWQGVL
-303 AVFSAKVSGACD
+303 AVFSAKVSGASD

-322 TDAQVDILRDIL
+322 TDAQVDTLRDIL

-340 DYSTHTESHE
+340 DYSTRTESHE
-350 VEVTMINDEGEEE
+350 VEVTTTNDDGEEE

-386 AGEYHFNSRQNEYL
+386 AVAYHFNSRQNEYL

-415 LGGLVTGGGQI
+415 LGGLVSGGGQI
-426 ITPDTDWVPIGALA
+426 IIPDTDWIPTGALA

-509 GNGLE
+509 GGGLE

-553 EVCLDSQNVDMVCFF
+553 EVWVNGERTDAMYFF
-568 DRGGHFLKKRR
+568 
-579 GRQVITRLVKSV
+579 LVS
-591 FSYRKIKDS
+591 
-600 Q
+600 